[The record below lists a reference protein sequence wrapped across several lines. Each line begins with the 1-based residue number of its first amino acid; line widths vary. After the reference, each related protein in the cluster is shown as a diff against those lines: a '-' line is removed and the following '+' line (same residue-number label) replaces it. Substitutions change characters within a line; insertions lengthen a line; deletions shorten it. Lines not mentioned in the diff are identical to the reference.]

1 MLVFFLILPRQSRT
15 FKSTA
20 KGKVMLKI
28 AFSPAMFW
36 VVTTGIAIIILFWRI
51 DIEFNKLT
59 SDLRLTRKQKILL
72 WLRIGLALLLVH
84 ILYMKFFKST
94 EEVVRM
100 WKERHQNS

>member
-1 MLVFFLILPRQSRT
+1 MWKIL
-15 FKSTA
+15 
-20 KGKVMLKI
+20 
-28 AFSPAMFW
+28 FSPAMFW
-36 VVTTGIAIIILFWRI
+36 IVTIGAAIIFLFWRI

-59 SDLRLTRKQKILL
+59 SDLTLTRKQKIFL

-100 WKERHQNS
+100 WKQRHQNS